1 MLQGVPI
8 CLKMHSALSSY
19 EKCSSAVWNSAS
31 ILVALECFDGVFSMA
46 LSSLSSSSILQLATL
61 ATMSSSTSGPHSS
74 VLLPTLAKSSDK
86 MLPRARCKLV
96 FSAKCHNTCTV
107 YTIQCRPSIHRC
119 KAALLRTGD
128 NSFWFHNSHARVI
141 GYITLSEVRVY
152 SLSLSKQMI
161 IRCSILLLHNTLDKR
176 LCNHC
181 RIWWQNTK
189 IFFLKLPI
197 QLHDL
202 FSRVSLSSKLCN
214 LLYCQLGMC

>member
-1 MLQGVPI
+1 M
-8 CLKMHSALSSY
+8 KSSSFLFI
-19 EKCSSAVWNSAS
+19 KVVCRTPLPFSPKTSRWSF
-31 ILVALECFDGVFSMA
+31 FDGVV
-46 LSSLSSSSILQLATL
+46 LAVVLLDPTAGY
-61 ATMSSSTSGPHSS
+61 ATMSSSTSGTHSS

-86 MLPRARCKLV
+86 MLPRAGCKLV

-107 YTIQCRPSIHRC
+107 CTIQCRPSIHRR

-128 NSFWFHNSHARVI
+128 NSFWFHNSHARAI
-141 GYITLSEVRVY
+141 GYITLSEVMVY

-161 IRCSILLLHNTLDKR
+161 ICCSILLLHNTLDKR
-176 LCNHC
+176 LHNHC

-189 IFFLKLPI
+189 ILFLKLSI